1 MALGNFRAR
10 ANSTQRTTR
19 ALITSSVIPVE
30 STKKTM
36 KVDLRVNED
45 LWRTFVED
53 CQRKASRR
61 HPSCAALWKSKSA
74 KLKNL
79 DTHVRVRTI
88 VRTRILIYGKKGGE
102 DGLLTA

>member
-30 STKKTM
+30 STKKSL

-45 LWRTFVED
+45 LWRTFVEN
-53 CQRKASRR
+53 CQRKGVSASSELRR
-61 HPSCAALWKSKSA
+61 FMEEVIRKTEEP
-74 KLKNL
+74 
-79 DTHVRVRTI
+79 
-88 VRTRILIYGKKGGE
+88 
-102 DGLLTA
+102 

>member
-36 KVDLRVNED
+36 KVDLSVNED

-53 CQRKASRR
+53 CQRKGVSASSELRR
-61 HPSCAALWKSKSA
+61 FMEEQ
-74 KLKNL
+74 
-79 DTHVRVRTI
+79 VRET
-88 VRTRILIYGKKGGE
+88 E
-102 DGLLTA
+102 EP

>member
-19 ALITSSVIPVE
+19 ALITSSVITVE

-36 KVDLRVNED
+36 KVDRRVNED

-53 CQRKASRR
+53 CQRKGVSASSELRR
-61 HPSCAALWKSKSA
+61 FMEEQ
-74 KLKNL
+74 
-79 DTHVRVRTI
+79 VRET
-88 VRTRILIYGKKGGE
+88 E
-102 DGLLTA
+102 EP

>member
-30 STKKTM
+30 SIKKSL

-45 LWRTFVED
+45 LWRTFVEN
-53 CQRKASRR
+53 CQRKGVSASSELRR
-61 HPSCAALWKSKSA
+61 FMEEQ
-74 KLKNL
+74 
-79 DTHVRVRTI
+79 VRET
-88 VRTRILIYGKKGGE
+88 E
-102 DGLLTA
+102 EP

>member
-30 STKKTM
+30 SIKKSL

-53 CQRKASRR
+53 CQRKGVSASSELRR
-61 HPSCAALWKSKSA
+61 FMEEQ
-74 KLKNL
+74 
-79 DTHVRVRTI
+79 VRET
-88 VRTRILIYGKKGGE
+88 E
-102 DGLLTA
+102 EP

>member
-10 ANSTQRTTR
+10 TNSTQRTTR

-53 CQRKASRR
+53 CQRKGVSASSELRR
-61 HPSCAALWKSKSA
+61 FMEEQ
-74 KLKNL
+74 
-79 DTHVRVRTI
+79 VRET
-88 VRTRILIYGKKGGE
+88 E
-102 DGLLTA
+102 EP

>member
-45 LWRTFVED
+45 LWRTFVEN
-53 CQRKASRR
+53 CQRKGVSASSELCRFMEEEIR
-61 HPSCAALWKSKSA
+61 KTEEP
-74 KLKNL
+74 
-79 DTHVRVRTI
+79 
-88 VRTRILIYGKKGGE
+88 
-102 DGLLTA
+102 

>member
-53 CQRKASRR
+53 CQRKGVSASSELRR
-61 HPSCAALWKSKSA
+61 FMGEQ
-74 KLKNL
+74 
-79 DTHVRVRTI
+79 VRET
-88 VRTRILIYGKKGGE
+88 E
-102 DGLLTA
+102 EP

>member
-30 STKKTM
+30 STKKSL

-45 LWRTFVED
+45 LWRTFVEN
-53 CQRKASRR
+53 CQRKGVSASSELRR
-61 HPSCAALWKSKSA
+61 FMEEE
-74 KLKNL
+74 
-79 DTHVRVRTI
+79 VRET
-88 VRTRILIYGKKGGE
+88 E
-102 DGLLTA
+102 EP

>member
-1 MALGNFRAR
+1 MALGNFKTRSS
-10 ANSTQRTTR
+10 NTQGTTR

-53 CQRKASRR
+53 CQRKGVSASSELRR
-61 HPSCAALWKSKSA
+61 FMEEQ
-74 KLKNL
+74 
-79 DTHVRVRTI
+79 VRETEQ
-88 VRTRILIYGKKGGE
+88 T
-102 DGLLTA
+102 

>member
-19 ALITSSVIPVE
+19 ELITSSVIPVE
-30 STKKTM
+30 STKKSL

-53 CQRKASRR
+53 CQRKGVSASSELRR
-61 HPSCAALWKSKSA
+61 FMEEEIRK
-74 KLKNL
+74 
-79 DTHVRVRTI
+79 TEET
-88 VRTRILIYGKKGGE
+88 
-102 DGLLTA
+102 

>member
-19 ALITSSVIPVE
+19 ALITSSIIPVE

-53 CQRKASRR
+53 CQRKGVSASSELRR
-61 HPSCAALWKSKSA
+61 FMEEQ
-74 KLKNL
+74 
-79 DTHVRVRTI
+79 VRET
-88 VRTRILIYGKKGGE
+88 E
-102 DGLLTA
+102 EP

>member
-53 CQRKASRR
+53 CQRKGVSASSELRR
-61 HPSCAALWKSKSA
+61 FMEEQVREHA
-74 KLKNL
+74 KP
-79 DTHVRVRTI
+79 
-88 VRTRILIYGKKGGE
+88 
-102 DGLLTA
+102 

>member
-19 ALITSSVIPVE
+19 ALISSSVIPVE

-53 CQRKASRR
+53 CQRKGVSASSELRR
-61 HPSCAALWKSKSA
+61 FMEEQ
-74 KLKNL
+74 
-79 DTHVRVRTI
+79 VRET
-88 VRTRILIYGKKGGE
+88 E
-102 DGLLTA
+102 EP

>member
-45 LWRTFVED
+45 LWRTFGED
-53 CQRKASRR
+53 CQRKGVSASSELRR
-61 HPSCAALWKSKSA
+61 FMEEE
-74 KLKNL
+74 
-79 DTHVRVRTI
+79 VRKT
-88 VRTRILIYGKKGGE
+88 KE
-102 DGLLTA
+102 P

>member
-53 CQRKASRR
+53 CQRKGVSASSELRR
-61 HPSCAALWKSKSA
+61 FMEEQ
-74 KLKNL
+74 
-79 DTHVRVRTI
+79 VRETEQ
-88 VRTRILIYGKKGGE
+88 T
-102 DGLLTA
+102 

>member
-30 STKKTM
+30 STKKSL

-53 CQRKASRR
+53 CQRKGVSASSELRR
-61 HPSCAALWKSKSA
+61 FMEEQ
-74 KLKNL
+74 
-79 DTHVRVRTI
+79 VRETE
-88 VRTRILIYGKKGGE
+88 KP
-102 DGLLTA
+102 

>member
-45 LWRTFVED
+45 LWRTFVEN
-53 CQRKASRR
+53 CQRKGVSASSELRR
-61 HPSCAALWKSKSA
+61 FMEEE
-74 KLKNL
+74 
-79 DTHVRVRTI
+79 VRKT
-88 VRTRILIYGKKGGE
+88 E
-102 DGLLTA
+102 EP

>member
-1 MALGNFRAR
+1 MALGNLRAR

-53 CQRKASRR
+53 CQRKGVSASSELRR
-61 HPSCAALWKSKSA
+61 FMEEQ
-74 KLKNL
+74 
-79 DTHVRVRTI
+79 VRET
-88 VRTRILIYGKKGGE
+88 E
-102 DGLLTA
+102 EP

>member
-36 KVDLRVNED
+36 KVDRRVNED

-53 CQRKASRR
+53 CQRKGVSASSELRR
-61 HPSCAALWKSKSA
+61 FMEEQ
-74 KLKNL
+74 
-79 DTHVRVRTI
+79 VRET
-88 VRTRILIYGKKGGE
+88 E
-102 DGLLTA
+102 EP

>member
-1 MALGNFRAR
+1 MALGNFKAR
-10 ANSTQRTTR
+10 ASSTQGTTR

-53 CQRKASRR
+53 CQRKGVSASSELRR
-61 HPSCAALWKSKSA
+61 FMEEEIRKTEEP
-74 KLKNL
+74 
-79 DTHVRVRTI
+79 
-88 VRTRILIYGKKGGE
+88 
-102 DGLLTA
+102 

>member
-53 CQRKASRR
+53 CQRKGVSASSELRR
-61 HPSCAALWKSKSA
+61 FMEEQ
-74 KLKNL
+74 
-79 DTHVRVRTI
+79 VRET
-88 VRTRILIYGKKGGE
+88 E
-102 DGLLTA
+102 EP

>member
-53 CQRKASRR
+53 CQRKGVSASSELRR
-61 HPSCAALWKSKSA
+61 FMEEL
-74 KLKNL
+74 
-79 DTHVRVRTI
+79 VRET
-88 VRTRILIYGKKGGE
+88 E
-102 DGLLTA
+102 EP

>member
-30 STKKTM
+30 STKKTL

-53 CQRKASRR
+53 CQRKGVSASSELRR
-61 HPSCAALWKSKSA
+61 FMEEQ
-74 KLKNL
+74 
-79 DTHVRVRTI
+79 VRET
-88 VRTRILIYGKKGGE
+88 E
-102 DGLLTA
+102 EP

>member
-10 ANSTQRTTR
+10 ANSAQRTTR

-53 CQRKASRR
+53 CQRKGVSASSELRR
-61 HPSCAALWKSKSA
+61 FMEEQ
-74 KLKNL
+74 
-79 DTHVRVRTI
+79 VRET
-88 VRTRILIYGKKGGE
+88 E
-102 DGLLTA
+102 EP

>member
-1 MALGNFRAR
+1 MALGYFRAR
-10 ANSTQRTTR
+10 ANRTQSTTR

-53 CQRKASRR
+53 CQRKGVSASSELRR
-61 HPSCAALWKSKSA
+61 FMEEQ
-74 KLKNL
+74 
-79 DTHVRVRTI
+79 VRET
-88 VRTRILIYGKKGGE
+88 E
-102 DGLLTA
+102 EP

>member
-30 STKKTM
+30 STKKSL

-45 LWRTFVED
+45 LWRTFVEN
-53 CQRKASRR
+53 CQRKGVSASSELRR
-61 HPSCAALWKSKSA
+61 FMEEQ
-74 KLKNL
+74 
-79 DTHVRVRTI
+79 VRET
-88 VRTRILIYGKKGGE
+88 E
-102 DGLLTA
+102 EP

>member
-1 MALGNFRAR
+1 MALGYFRAR

-53 CQRKASRR
+53 CQRKGVSASSELRR
-61 HPSCAALWKSKSA
+61 FMEEQ
-74 KLKNL
+74 
-79 DTHVRVRTI
+79 VRET
-88 VRTRILIYGKKGGE
+88 E
-102 DGLLTA
+102 EP

>member
-53 CQRKASRR
+53 CQRKGVSASSELRR
-61 HPSCAALWKSKSA
+61 FMEEQIRETEEP
-74 KLKNL
+74 
-79 DTHVRVRTI
+79 
-88 VRTRILIYGKKGGE
+88 
-102 DGLLTA
+102 

>member
-30 STKKTM
+30 STKKSL

-53 CQRKASRR
+53 CQRKGVSASSELRR
-61 HPSCAALWKSKSA
+61 FMEEQ
-74 KLKNL
+74 
-79 DTHVRVRTI
+79 VRET
-88 VRTRILIYGKKGGE
+88 E
-102 DGLLTA
+102 EP

>member
-30 STKKTM
+30 STTKTM
-36 KVDLRVNED
+36 KGDLRVNED

-53 CQRKASRR
+53 CQRKGVSASSELRR
-61 HPSCAALWKSKSA
+61 FMEEQ
-74 KLKNL
+74 
-79 DTHVRVRTI
+79 VRET
-88 VRTRILIYGKKGGE
+88 E
-102 DGLLTA
+102 EP

>member
-53 CQRKASRR
+53 CQRKGVSASSELRR
-61 HPSCAALWKSKSA
+61 FMEEQIRE
-74 KLKNL
+74 
-79 DTHVRVRTI
+79 TEET
-88 VRTRILIYGKKGGE
+88 
-102 DGLLTA
+102 

>member
-10 ANSTQRTTR
+10 ANNTQRTTR

-53 CQRKASRR
+53 CQRKGVSASSELRR
-61 HPSCAALWKSKSA
+61 FMEEQ
-74 KLKNL
+74 
-79 DTHVRVRTI
+79 VRET
-88 VRTRILIYGKKGGE
+88 E
-102 DGLLTA
+102 EP